1 MMPLGILRGRRPN
14 PVKIAE
20 IRHLKIER
28 LADLHLVEGILPTFN
43 PGPDHWL
50 IFDLELRD
58 HFGKVRHD
66 ICFHA
71 ALPYLRALARC
82 KAAP

>member
-1 MMPLGILRGRRPN
+1 MMPPGILRGRRPD
-14 PVKIAE
+14 PAEIAE

-28 LADLHLVEGILPTFN
+28 LADLHLVEGVLPTFN
-43 PGPDHWL
+43 PRPDHRL
-50 IFDLELRD
+50 IFYLELRD
-58 HFGKVRHD
+58 RFGKVRND